1 MRRKNMARKKFISDE
16 KLIDNFEHYLEEQC
30 NSNIRLFKIPQ
41 FGDYLRKNGF
51 PNVADTTI
59 RRNKPFRDILES
71 KKLITPDEDYQV
83 IITYKT
89 LDVDS
94 FMMTN
99 RTPSSVKAALVELSQ
114 YYKGIVE
121 AATNIKSEN
130 DTLRKELEKVTAQLR
145 EEYSD
150 KLAFDKVMEE
160 KVQLESENKKL
171 QNILKTSVY
180 PEIANELLK
189 AEGLLKADKT
199 VITDEFLA
207 NHIITSD
214 TKINFSVDEMSSFS
228 KPENKVVS
236 IKNLLDSKTK
246 Y

>member
-1 MRRKNMARKKFISDE
+1 M
-16 KLIDNFEHYLEEQC
+16 
-30 NSNIRLFKIPQ
+30 
-41 FGDYLRKNGF
+41 
-51 PNVADTTI
+51 
-59 RRNKPFRDILES
+59 
-71 KKLITPDEDYQV
+71 
-83 IITYKT
+83 
-89 LDVDS
+89 
-94 FMMTN
+94 
-99 RTPSSVKAALVELSQ
+99 
-114 YYKGIVE
+114 E

-150 KLAFDKVMEE
+150 ELAFDKVMEE
-160 KVQLESENKKL
+160 KVQLETENKKL

-189 AEGLLKADKT
+189 TEGLLKADNT

-214 TKINFSVDEMSSFS
+214 TKIDFSVDEMSSIS